1 MGGSAG
7 ALKKLRKR
15 IVDLQPIVREC
26 VYHREFG
33 GSFSLKA
40 VLPAL
45 VPGLGYDDPNLMV
58 LVRLPPL
65 MSRVDLKL

>member
-26 VYHREFG
+26 VYHLNSVG
-33 GSFSLKA
+33 AS
-40 VLPAL
+40 V
-45 VPGLGYDDPNLMV
+45 
-58 LVRLPPL
+58 
-65 MSRVDLKL
+65 